1 MAMSDKDKRMAAMK
15 RRFSKTQ
22 PSKNIG
28 QSFMQRIKNDMFG
41 KSKSMGIDDDVKGIA
56 TQKAKKK
63 IADSKNK
70 KSAVTTTSKNGKVD
84 VGLQKALKNNKIK
97 TAPKVDKKIT
107 STVKKDNKTTKSKV
121 SATAGNTK
129 NFASTMAMQKKLIA
143 KGAKIKADG
152 IMGPKTRAAMAKFM
166 KAPVPKARPP
176 KTMVDSFKKS
186 NVSANK
192 NKKAGISEA
201 RGDMIPRK
209 IKINKAPEKEKRNYL
224 ERIMDSAKKSFSGD
238 FKKKTGAYKLV
249 SKGTSN
255 IKDTKLQA
263 DRKRKRR
270 ARASST

>member
-1 MAMSDKDKRMAAMK
+1 MKDRLKKSSPKISGRANLENMN
-15 RRFSKTQ
+15 Q
-22 PSKNIG
+22 
-28 QSFMQRIKNDMFG
+28 IKNLMFG

-63 IADSKNK
+63 IADSKTKKKTDNK
-70 KSAVTTTSKNGKVD
+70 DTRLSPGAFG
-84 VGLQKALKNNKIK
+84 GKIK

-107 STVKKDNKTTKSKV
+107 PTVKIDKKITPTVKTDNKTTKSKV
-121 SATAGNTK
+121 SAIAGNTK

-166 KAPVPKARPP
+166 KPMDKPKSRPS

-192 NKKAGISEA
+192 NKKAGIDGA
-201 RGDMIPRK
+201 MGD
-209 IKINKAPEKEKRNYL
+209 NKKPKTF
-224 ERIMDSAKKSFSGD
+224 KSSNS
-238 FKKKTGAYKLV
+238 KLD
-249 SKGTSN
+249 SKGNYKGSN
-255 IKDTKLQA
+255 IKPTKLQLE
-263 DRKRKRR
+263 RMKKRR